1 MEALLWPLLSLILPF
16 AIRNGKGKYF
26 SSISFNAA
34 SRLSETSCGVPLPS
48 RLAFLNKSD
57 PFLYQLLGFKT
68 SNKHFYTK
76 ALQHKSYDSNNN
88 NERLEFLGDSILG
101 CVISSEL
108 YQRFPLIDEGQ
119 LSRLRSYLVRGQTL
133 AKLAKTIKLSETLV
147 LGQGELKSG
156 GFRRESIQADAF
168 EAILGAIFL
177 DSDYLTVSSVVLK
190 LYKDLL
196 NDASP
201 EDSLKDFKTQL
212 QELLQ
217 KKGYS
222 LPQYELIKTKGQDHD
237 AIFYVRCI
245 VSEYDLEVEREAKS
259 IKRAEQA
266 CAESLLERLASS

>member
-1 MEALLWPLLSLILPF
+1 MDKLQKNISYQFNNVELLKQALTHRSVS
-16 AIRNGKGKYF
+16 KK
-26 SSISFNAA
+26 
-34 SRLSETSCGVPLPS
+34 
-48 RLAFLNKSD
+48 
-57 PFLYQLLGFKT
+57 
-68 SNKHFYTK
+68 
-76 ALQHKSYDSNNN
+76 N

-101 CVISSEL
+101 CIISREL

-119 LSRLRSYLVRGQTL
+119 LSRLRSHLVRGQTL
-133 AKLAKTIKLSETLV
+133 AKLAKTINLSETLV

-177 DSDYLTVSSVVLK
+177 DSDYLTVSGVVLK
-190 LYKDLL
+190 LYEDLL

-266 CAESLLERLASS
+266 CAESLLERLTSS

>member
-1 MEALLWPLLSLILPF
+1 MDKLQKNISYQFNNVELLKQALTHRSVS
-16 AIRNGKGKYF
+16 KK
-26 SSISFNAA
+26 
-34 SRLSETSCGVPLPS
+34 
-48 RLAFLNKSD
+48 
-57 PFLYQLLGFKT
+57 
-68 SNKHFYTK
+68 
-76 ALQHKSYDSNNN
+76 N

-101 CVISSEL
+101 CIISREL

-133 AKLAKTIKLSETLV
+133 AKLAKTINLSETLV

-177 DSDYLTVSSVVLK
+177 DSDYLTVSVVVLK
-190 LYKDLL
+190 LYEDLL
-196 NDASP
+196 NDASS

-266 CAESLLERLASS
+266 CAESLLERLTSS

>member
-1 MEALLWPLLSLILPF
+1 MDKLQKNISYQFNNIDLLKQALTHRSVS
-16 AIRNGKGKYF
+16 K
-26 SSISFNAA
+26 
-34 SRLSETSCGVPLPS
+34 
-48 RLAFLNKSD
+48 
-57 PFLYQLLGFKT
+57 
-68 SNKHFYTK
+68 
-76 ALQHKSYDSNNN
+76 NN

-101 CVISSEL
+101 CVISREL

-119 LSRLRSYLVRGQTL
+119 LSRLRSNLVRGQTL
-133 AKLAKTIKLSETLV
+133 AKLAKTINLSETLV

-222 LPQYELIKTKGQDHD
+222 LPQYELIKTKGQDH
-237 AIFYVRCI
+237 
-245 VSEYDLEVEREAKS
+245 
-259 IKRAEQA
+259 
-266 CAESLLERLASS
+266 

>member
-1 MEALLWPLLSLILPF
+1 MDKLQKNISYQFNNVELLKQALTHRSVS
-16 AIRNGKGKYF
+16 KK
-26 SSISFNAA
+26 
-34 SRLSETSCGVPLPS
+34 
-48 RLAFLNKSD
+48 
-57 PFLYQLLGFKT
+57 
-68 SNKHFYTK
+68 
-76 ALQHKSYDSNNN
+76 N

-101 CVISSEL
+101 CIISREL

-119 LSRLRSYLVRGQTL
+119 LSRLRSHLVRGQTL
-133 AKLAKTIKLSETLV
+133 AKLAKTINLSETLV

-156 GFRRESIQADAF
+156 GFRRKSIQADAF

-177 DSDYLTVSSVVLK
+177 DSDYLTVNGVVLK
-190 LYKDLL
+190 LYEDLL

-222 LPQYELIKTKGQDHD
+222 LPQYKLIKTKGQDHD

-266 CAESLLERLASS
+266 CAESLLERLTSS

>member
-1 MEALLWPLLSLILPF
+1 MEKLQKNIFYQFNDIDLLKQALTHRSVS
-16 AIRNGKGKYF
+16 KK
-26 SSISFNAA
+26 
-34 SRLSETSCGVPLPS
+34 
-48 RLAFLNKSD
+48 
-57 PFLYQLLGFKT
+57 
-68 SNKHFYTK
+68 
-76 ALQHKSYDSNNN
+76 N

-101 CVISSEL
+101 CVMSQEL
-108 YQRFPLIDEGQ
+108 YHRFPLIDEGQ
-119 LSRLRSYLVRGQTL
+119 LSRLRSHLVRGQTL

-147 LGQGELKSG
+147 VGQGELKSG

-190 LYKDLL
+190 LYEDLL

-245 VSEYDLEVEREAKS
+245 ISEYDLEVEREAKS

>member
-1 MEALLWPLLSLILPF
+1 MFTITQLRRQLQFDYQYLIFFMDKLQKNISYQFNNIELLKQALTH
-16 AIRNGKGKYF
+16 R
-26 SSISFNAA
+26 SIS
-34 SRLSETSCGVPLPS
+34 
-48 RLAFLNKSD
+48 KI
-57 PFLYQLLGFKT
+57 
-68 SNKHFYTK
+68 
-76 ALQHKSYDSNNN
+76 N

-101 CVISSEL
+101 CVISREL

-133 AKLAKTIKLSETLV
+133 AKLAKTIKLSETLI

-156 GFRRESIQADAF
+156 GYRRESIQADAF

-177 DSDYLTVSSVVLK
+177 DSDYLTVSRVVLK

-196 NDASP
+196 NDASS

-222 LPQYELIKTKGQDHD
+222 LPQYKLIKTKGQDHD
-237 AIFYVRCI
+237 AIFYVRSI
-245 VSEYDLEVEREAKS
+245 VSEYDLEVVKEAKS

-266 CAESLLERLASS
+266 CAESLLDRLTSL

>member
-1 MEALLWPLLSLILPF
+1 MTQLRRQLQFDYQYL
-16 AIRNGKGKYF
+16 
-26 SSISFNAA
+26 ISFMDKLQKNI
-34 SRLSETSCGVPLPS
+34 SYKFNNVE
-48 RLAFLNKSD
+48 
-57 PFLYQLLGFKT
+57 LLKQ
-68 SNKHFYTK
+68 
-76 ALQHKSYDSNNN
+76 ALTHRSVSKNN

-101 CVISSEL
+101 CVISREL

-119 LSRLRSYLVRGQTL
+119 LSRLRSNLVKGQTL
-133 AKLAKTIKLSETLV
+133 AKLAKTINLSETLV

-177 DSDYLTVSSVVLK
+177 DSDYLTVSRVVLK

-237 AIFYVRCI
+237 AIFYVRSI
-245 VSEYDLEVEREAKS
+245 VSEYDLEVVKEAKS

-266 CAESLLERLASS
+266 CAESLLEKLTSL

>member
-1 MEALLWPLLSLILPF
+1 MDKLQKNISYQFNNVELLKQALTHRSVS
-16 AIRNGKGKYF
+16 KK
-26 SSISFNAA
+26 
-34 SRLSETSCGVPLPS
+34 
-48 RLAFLNKSD
+48 
-57 PFLYQLLGFKT
+57 
-68 SNKHFYTK
+68 
-76 ALQHKSYDSNNN
+76 N

-101 CVISSEL
+101 CIISSEL

-133 AKLAKTIKLSETLV
+133 AKLAKTINLSETLV

-177 DSDYLTVSSVVLK
+177 DSDYLTVSGVVLK
-190 LYKDLL
+190 LYEDLL

-222 LPQYELIKTKGQDHD
+222 LPQYKLIKTKGQDHD

-266 CAESLLERLASS
+266 CAEFLLERLASS

>member
-1 MEALLWPLLSLILPF
+1 MDKLQKNISYQFNNVELLKQALTHRSVS
-16 AIRNGKGKYF
+16 KK
-26 SSISFNAA
+26 
-34 SRLSETSCGVPLPS
+34 
-48 RLAFLNKSD
+48 
-57 PFLYQLLGFKT
+57 
-68 SNKHFYTK
+68 
-76 ALQHKSYDSNNN
+76 N

-101 CVISSEL
+101 CIISREL

-133 AKLAKTIKLSETLV
+133 AKLAKTINLSETLV

-177 DSDYLTVSSVVLK
+177 DSDYLTVSGVVLK
-190 LYKDLL
+190 LYEDLL

-222 LPQYELIKTKGQDHD
+222 LPQYEVIKTKGQDHD

-266 CAESLLERLASS
+266 CAESLLERLTSS

>member
-1 MEALLWPLLSLILPF
+1 MDKLQKNISYQFNNVELLKQALTHRSVS
-16 AIRNGKGKYF
+16 KK
-26 SSISFNAA
+26 
-34 SRLSETSCGVPLPS
+34 
-48 RLAFLNKSD
+48 
-57 PFLYQLLGFKT
+57 
-68 SNKHFYTK
+68 
-76 ALQHKSYDSNNN
+76 N
-88 NERLEFLGDSILG
+88 NERLEFLGDSVLG
-101 CVISSEL
+101 CIISREL

-133 AKLAKTIKLSETLV
+133 AKLAKTINLSETLV

-177 DSDYLTVSSVVLK
+177 DSDYLTVSGVVLK
-190 LYKDLL
+190 LYEDLL

-245 VSEYDLEVEREAKS
+245 ISEYDLEVEKKEKS

-266 CAESLLERLASS
+266 CAESLLERLTSL